1 MINILLD
8 INFFVYIIY
17 IMGNPW
23 MDHVKTVRKANP
35 GKQLKEI
42 LKMAGK
48 TYKKQAKAPCAK
60 VTKSNKKT
68 RKVRKSKKGSRKGAR
83 KGTRK
88 ARKTRKSRKHK
99 GGSTDVVGAPVSG
112 AENFASV

>member
-1 MINILLD
+1 
-8 INFFVYIIY
+8 
-17 IMGNPW
+17 MGNPW

-88 ARKTRKSRKHK
+88 ARKSRKHK
-99 GGSTDVVGAPVSG
+99 GGSTDVVGAPATG

>member
-1 MINILLD
+1 
-8 INFFVYIIY
+8 
-17 IMGNPW
+17 MGNPW
-23 MDHVKTVRKANP
+23 MDHVKSVRKANP

-60 VTKSNKKT
+60 VTKKT

-88 ARKTRKSRKHK
+88 TRKTRKSRRHK
-99 GGSTDVVGAPVSG
+99 GGNTPVVGATAAG

>member
-1 MINILLD
+1 
-8 INFFVYIIY
+8 
-17 IMGNPW
+17 MGNPW

-88 ARKTRKSRKHK
+88 ARKSRKHK

-112 AENFASV
+112 AEKFASV

>member
-1 MINILLD
+1 VINIILD

-23 MDHVKTVRKANP
+23 MDHVKSVRKANP

-60 VTKSNKKT
+60 VTKKT
-68 RKVRKSKKGSRKGAR
+68 RKVRKVRKSKKGSRKGSR
-83 KGTRK
+83 KG

-99 GGSTDVVGAPVSG
+99 GGSTDVVGAPAAGSD
-112 AENFASV
+112 NFASV